1 MRTKLTLPKV
11 NDNRHKPE
19 NLELEKIGEIHNAAT
34 NTLHIN
40 DEIDS
45 WFGISADDVKN
56 ALSELDDSQ
65 PLRVVIDSPGGS
77 VYEAISIHNQIA
89 EWPSEVT
96 THVSSL
102 AASAASFI
110 AMVGDKRTIA
120 DNAEFMI
127 HNAWTIAAG
136 NAVDFRAFAG
146 MLEKIDSN
154 LADMYE
160 RKSNLSREE
169 VVNLLNGEEG
179 SDGTYLNAQEALD
192 AGFMTEVIDTSRKD
206 RKESKNKP
214 RLMRAKMKLFAID
227 TNGK

>member
-1 MRTKLTLPKV
+1 MRKKLTLPKM
-11 NDNRHKPE
+11 NDNRRKPE
-19 NLELEKIGEIHNAAT
+19 NLEIEKIGDIHNKAT
-34 NTLHIN
+34 NSIHIN

-56 ALSELDDSQ
+56 ALAELDDSQ

-89 EWPSEVT
+89 EWPEEVT
-96 THVSSL
+96 THVSSI

-227 TNGK
+227 TKGK

>member
-1 MRTKLTLPKV
+1 MRKKLTLPKM
-11 NDNRHKPE
+11 NDNRRKPE
-19 NLELEKIGEIHNAAT
+19 NLEIEKIGEIHNKAT
-34 NTLHIN
+34 NSIHIN

-56 ALSELDDSQ
+56 ALAELDDSQ

-89 EWPSEVT
+89 EWPEEVT
-96 THVSSL
+96 THVSSI

-136 NAVDFRAFAG
+136 NAVDSRAFAG

-227 TNGK
+227 TNVK

>member
-19 NLELEKIGEIHNAAT
+19 NLELEKIGEIHNKAT
-34 NTLHIN
+34 NTIHIN

-56 ALSELDDSQ
+56 ALSDLDDSQ

-96 THVSSL
+96 THISSI
-102 AASAASFI
+102 AASSASVI
-110 AMVGDKRTIA
+110 AMVGDQRTIA
-120 DNAEFMI
+120 DNAKVMV
-127 HNAWTIAAG
+127 HNPWTIAMG
-136 NAVDFRAFAG
+136 NAKEFRALAN
-146 MLEKIDSN
+146 MLDKTGDGLI
-154 LADMYE
+154 DMYE
-160 RKSNLSREE
+160 RKTTLSRDEL
-169 VVNLLNGEEG
+169 VALMDGEDG
-179 SDGTYLNAQEALD
+179 ADGTYIDAQEALD
-192 AGFMTEVIDTSRKD
+192 AGFVTEVIDTSRKD
-206 RKESKNKP
+206 RKEAKSTP
-214 RLMRAKMKLFAID
+214 RKTRARIKLFAID

>member
-1 MRTKLTLPKV
+1 MRKKLTLPKM
-11 NDNRHKPE
+11 NDNRRKPE
-19 NLELEKIGEIHNAAT
+19 NLEIEKIGEIHNKAT
-34 NTLHIN
+34 NSIHIN

-56 ALSELDDSQ
+56 ALAELDDSQ

-89 EWPSEVT
+89 EWPEEVT
-96 THVSSL
+96 THVSSI

-227 TNGK
+227 TNVK